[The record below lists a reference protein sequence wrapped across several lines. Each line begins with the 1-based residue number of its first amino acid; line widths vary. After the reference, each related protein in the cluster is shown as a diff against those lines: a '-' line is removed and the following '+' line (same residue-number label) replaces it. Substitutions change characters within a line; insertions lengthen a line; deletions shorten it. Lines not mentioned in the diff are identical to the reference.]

1 MCIRDRAQ
9 SVRGG
14 DMSGQVV
21 QLIELLTQ
29 RTLEF
34 MGASDA
40 SLGNV
45 RPDNTSAIIATQK
58 ASAMPLELQRME
70 FYRFTEDCVRIMTDM
85 MAVHYGV
92 RPASAGDGKTELFD
106 FGMLR
111 RANLSTRVDIGSA
124 AYYSEL
130 MQIETLDNLFQK
142 GIITDAV
149 TYLEGI
155 PDQYVRGKSRILEKL
170 RERQNALS
178 DAAQTR

>member
-1 MCIRDRAQ
+1 
-9 SVRGG
+9 
-14 DMSGQVV
+14 MSAQVV

-40 SLGNV
+40 ALGNV

-70 FYRFTEDCVRIMTDM
+70 FYRFTEDCVRVIVDM
-85 MAVHYGV
+85 MAAHYGV
-92 RPASAGDGKTELFD
+92 RPAALEGGKAGLFD
-106 FGMLR
+106 FGALR
-111 RANLSTRVDIGSA
+111 QANLSTRVDIGSA

-170 RERQNALS
+170 REQQAGL
-178 DAAQTR
+178 AVGTGV